1 MTRRN
6 GQGPRQ
12 LQNVTE
18 RFRKGEQ
25 RLLRILEEEG
35 LITAKEREGL
45 IEQVTAAAT
54 QKRTSEVLDVA
65 HSVHNK
71 IIQVLRRG
79 KVPAEQRERT
89 ELEVLYEINRLTQT
103 CDQRETLFGRLFE
116 LILPVIPYENGTLFL
131 VNRES
136 KRLVIAG
143 SRGDPV
149 DLIGGVKF
157 DFGFGFSSWVA
168 KMRKPILLT
177 ELHRTR
183 APGCGA
189 EVGSFLSV
197 PLIVQNELIGV
208 LNLSHPKTKSFT
220 EDHLRML
227 VLIAGQSASIIQRLL
242 MYEEMER
249 LAITDDLT
257 GLWNRRHFLQHL
269 QAECDRARRYDQP
282 FSIAML
288 DIDRLKDV
296 NDSLGHDAGDRILAD
311 FGRLLRGGA
320 RSSDL
325 PARYGGDEF
334 AVVMPM
340 TDREHALLAGER
352 LRRMVAEHVFPR
364 RKKLTVSVGIASYP
378 GCGSNPLELMK
389 RVDVAMYE
397 AKRTGRNRTVGRTHA
412 AGRPEMASS
421 LVLEAPQATESPADP
436 PQATVPEMARAA
448 AAA

>member
-1 MTRRN
+1 MARRN
-6 GQGPRQ
+6 GQGPGQ
-12 LQNVTE
+12 LQSVTE

-35 LITAKEREGL
+35 LITTREREGL
-45 IEQVTAAAT
+45 IDQITQAAS
-54 QKRTSEVLDVA
+54 QKRTTEVLDAA
-65 HSVHNK
+65 HTVHNK

-79 KVPAEQRERT
+79 KVPSEQRERT

-103 CDQRETLFGRLFE
+103 CDQREPLFERLFA
-116 LILPVIPYENGTLFL
+116 LIQQVIQFENGTLFL

-143 SRGDPV
+143 SHGDPV

-183 APGCGA
+183 QPGCGA
-189 EVGSFLSV
+189 QVGSFLSV

-208 LNLSHPKTKSFT
+208 LNLSHPKTKSFA
-220 EDHLRML
+220 EEHLRIL
-227 VLIAGQSASIIQRLL
+227 VLIAGQAASVIQRLL

-282 FSIAML
+282 FSIAMI
-288 DIDRLKDV
+288 DIDHFKDV
-296 NDSLGHDAGDRILAD
+296 NDTLGHDIGDKIL
-311 FGRLLRGGA
+311 GEIGHLLRTGA

-325 PARYGGDEF
+325 PARYGGEEF
-334 AVVMPM
+334 AVLMPM
-340 TDREHALLAGER
+340 TDEGRAYQAGER
-352 LRRMVAEHVFPR
+352 LRRMVADHVFPR
-364 RKKLTVSVGIASYP
+364 RRKLSVSVGVASFP
-378 GCGSNPLELMK
+378 GCASNPQDLLK
-389 RVDVAMYE
+389 RADMALYE
-397 AKRTGRNRTVGRTHA
+397 AKKGGRNRTVARNHSPVRLAVVPPA
-412 AGRPEMASS
+412 AETRVETDEPAIEPVQS
-421 LVLEAPQATESPADP
+421 AT
-436 PQATVPEMARAA
+436 AA
-448 AAA
+448 